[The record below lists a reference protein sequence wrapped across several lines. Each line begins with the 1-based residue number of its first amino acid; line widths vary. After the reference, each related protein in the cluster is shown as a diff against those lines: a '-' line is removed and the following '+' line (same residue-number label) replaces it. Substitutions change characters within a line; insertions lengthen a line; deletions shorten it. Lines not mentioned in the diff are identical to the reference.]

1 MPKHFLAL
9 CLCIVTAYGCQSTS
23 QNLPQQTA
31 DTRAAQSPQTRA
43 STNADSALSQRY
55 TDAQAKRDQA
65 LLKKTKLAIDRGDT
79 ATAQGLISNFV
90 APPEEAA
97 LGDTYLRLL
106 AQIQARLGQPEL
118 AAQSLLMLRSMGVRD
133 IATIRDVCAQIEA
146 TACVI
151 QTLVVQQLL
160 ATDTDS
166 ISDQSQIWAT
176 LQRSSALPQHFDP
189 SNVEPSV
196 RLLMTR
202 VSQISQI
209 PNAEQQVAN
218 IRLKWFAL
226 HDAIRRAGT
235 PREAQDLW
243 RNWRDTNPDHPASIT
258 PPKPLRL
265 LAQYD
270 APSITVMLPLSG
282 RLASVG
288 EAVRDGM
295 VAGYLA
301 DQASTETVASLIAS
315 SVATS
320 DVTFFDSHALGDAAL
335 LSQVANAD
343 SDVIVGPLLKERG
356 QRLLSAS
363 PMPSLAMT
371 QERPSPS
378 WIVLNRIEESGQT
391 QPSPVSG
398 VVYQFAP
405 AIEDEALTLA
415 KHLRARGHD
424 RLMVVVNRESWAY
437 RAIQALKSQWQGVM
451 VFADFDRPREIT
463 GTIGTAM
470 GVAASQQRHSEL
482 QRLLSEEI
490 EFLPRGREDLDAVVA
505 FTSALE
511 AKALVPALQFHFADE
526 LPVFA
531 TSQSARSGRL
541 SDIAGFHVTEL
552 PLLTDPDPVAAGM
565 TAAFDLREQPLLELF
580 ALGLDAYRLA
590 TWVHWIQTHKEHF
603 DEQFRLRL
611 NMASG
616 ELTLGREGL
625 VARELTMAEISSRGT
640 LMLSQDTGSSLTET
654 N

>member
-43 STNADSALSQRY
+43 SANADSALSQRY

-258 PPKPLRL
+258 PPKPLKL

-301 DQASTETVASLIAS
+301 DQASAETVASLIAS

-320 DVTFFDSHALGDAAL
+320 DVTFFDSHALGDAPL

-363 PMPSLAMT
+363 PMPSVAMT

>member
-320 DVTFFDSHALGDAAL
+320 DVTFFDSNALGDAAL

>member
-189 SNVEPSV
+189 SNVEPPV

-226 HDAIRRAGT
+226 HDAIRRAET
-235 PREAQDLW
+235 PREAQALW

-258 PPKPLRL
+258 PPKPLKL

-320 DVTFFDSHALGDAAL
+320 DVTFFDSNALGDAAL